1 MKFETESEA
10 IQIANGTPYGLAS
23 GVHTRDI
30 KKAMRVASAME
41 AGTCWINTYNMFDAS
56 VPFGGVK
63 MSGYGRECG
72 PEVMDAYTHTKSI
85 WVNMS

>member
-41 AGTCWINTYNMFDAS
+41 AGTCCNTVRLSRKY
-56 VPFGGVK
+56 
-63 MSGYGRECG
+63 E
-72 PEVMDAYTHTKSI
+72 
-85 WVNMS
+85 